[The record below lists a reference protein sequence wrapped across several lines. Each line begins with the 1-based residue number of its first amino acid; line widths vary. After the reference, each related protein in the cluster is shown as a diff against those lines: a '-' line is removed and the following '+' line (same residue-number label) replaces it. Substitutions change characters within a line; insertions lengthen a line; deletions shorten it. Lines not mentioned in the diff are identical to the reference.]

1 MVSTN
6 TTQTSFKI
14 RLDLYDKLRL
24 QAVKERRTQ
33 AEIMNQAIEEYI
45 QRNSDQTKLVEWMIT
60 IKKW

>member
-1 MVSTN
+1 MEVITMVSVD

-33 AEIMNQAIEEYI
+33 AEIMNQAIEEYLE
-45 QRNSDQTKLVEWMIT
+45 RNDNQTKLV
-60 IKKW
+60 K

>member
-1 MVSTN
+1 MEVITMVSVD

-33 AEIMNQAIEEYI
+33 AEIMNQAIEEYLE
-45 QRNSDQTKLVEWMIT
+45 RNNNQTKLV
-60 IKKW
+60 K